1 MKSFCWMRPDSW
13 NSVSVVAAVMA
24 IIPFKG
30 NDVPIVESVAI
41 GLDDQV
47 NADPKCWPP
56 TRNGSNLV
64 AFLYYSLLLM
74 DLHFC
79 LSAQLPIF
87 YFQLTTVIRKK
98 TLLVALVAGSLW
110 HTKESIPESLVRSR
124 NKKGLLGV
132 EVEQI

>member
-1 MKSFCWMRPDSW
+1 MRKDSW
-13 NSVSVVAAVMA
+13 NSVSVVAAVIA

-64 AFLYYSLLLM
+64 AFLYYSQLLM

-98 TLLVALVAGSLW
+98 TLLVALVVAGSLW
-110 HTKESIPESLVRSR
+110 HM
-124 NKKGLLGV
+124 KGC
-132 EVEQI
+132 

>member
-1 MKSFCWMRPDSW
+1 MKSYCWMRPDTR
-13 NSVSVVAAVMA
+13 NSRKQEVIP
-24 IIPFKG
+24 IIPMKG
-30 NDVPIVESVAI
+30 NDAPITVSAI
-41 GLDDQV
+41 GMDDQV
-47 NADPKCWPP
+47 NTESECWPP
-56 TRNGSNLV
+56 TRNSSNLV
-64 AFLYYSLLLM
+64 VSLYFSLLPM

-98 TLLVALVAGSLW
+98 TLLVTLVAGSLW
-110 HTKESIPESLVRSR
+110 HTKESIPESLVSSR

>member
-1 MKSFCWMRPDSW
+1 MREDSW
-13 NSVSVVAAVMA
+13 NSVSVVAAVIA

-56 TRNGSNLV
+56 TRNGSNLAV
-64 AFLYYSLLLM
+64 SLYFSLLLM
-74 DLHFC
+74 KLHFC
-79 LSAQLPIF
+79 LSAQWLRVIL

-98 TLLVALVAGSLW
+98 TLLVAL
-110 HTKESIPESLVRSR
+110 LVV
-124 NKKGLLGV
+124 L
-132 EVEQI
+132 

>member
-1 MKSFCWMRPDSW
+1 MRKDSW
-13 NSVSVVAAVMA
+13 NSVSVVAAVIA

-64 AFLYYSLLLM
+64 AFLYCSQLLM

-110 HTKESIPESLVRSR
+110 HTKESIPESLVSSR

>member
-1 MKSFCWMRPDSW
+1 MRKDSW
-13 NSVSVVAAVMA
+13 NSVSVVAAVIA

-30 NDVPIVESVAI
+30 NDVPIVASVAI

-98 TLLVALVAGSLW
+98 TLLVAL
-110 HTKESIPESLVRSR
+110 LVV
-124 NKKGLLGV
+124 L
-132 EVEQI
+132 

>member
-1 MKSFCWMRPDSW
+1 MKSFCWMRPDSR
-13 NSVSVVAAVMA
+13 NSVSVVAAVIP

-30 NDVPIVESVAI
+30 NDAPITVSAI
-41 GLDDQV
+41 GMDDQV
-47 NADPKCWPP
+47 NTESECWPP
-56 TRNGSNLV
+56 TRNSSNRV
-64 AFLYYSLLLM
+64 VSLYFSLLPM